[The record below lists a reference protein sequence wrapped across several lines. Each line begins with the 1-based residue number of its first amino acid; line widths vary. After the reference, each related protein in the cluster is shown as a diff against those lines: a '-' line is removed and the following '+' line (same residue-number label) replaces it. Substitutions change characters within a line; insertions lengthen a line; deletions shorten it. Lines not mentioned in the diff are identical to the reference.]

1 MQTRDNAPYISYM
14 HRNQSAITL
23 NFFRRK
29 QNDTFFRRLFPWLR
43 VPPASPVASNTVV
56 IMCNRLDGDGNERSK
71 IDIDNVLKEHLAA
84 RGISAIHTRVGVS

>member
-1 MQTRDNAPYISYM
+1 MRPIFHICIETNPLSHSI
-14 HRNQSAITL
+14 
-23 NFFRRK
+23 FFRQK